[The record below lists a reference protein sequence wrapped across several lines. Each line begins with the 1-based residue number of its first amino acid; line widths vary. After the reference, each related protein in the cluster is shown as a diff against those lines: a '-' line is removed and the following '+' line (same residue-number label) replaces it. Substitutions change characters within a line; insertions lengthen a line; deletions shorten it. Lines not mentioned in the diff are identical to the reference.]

1 MGSQQS
7 SGLNTVQEALGAD
20 QFASRFQALMDTL
33 AHAPGRARLNA
44 TLHDI
49 VDLMGF
55 DGGAFLTFIREDE
68 SRESFKFTVACS
80 PAWCQ
85 TYAAN
90 GWYALDPGLIYSQAN
105 TAPARIEDLPLK
117 THGQRDM
124 MQSARAAGFVSGVVV
139 PAHTSGGRSRL
150 GVLYL
155 GSGKEGYVN
164 DQGLQMLKMYVRT
177 LASELLD
184 WWSASL
190 RRKLVEEV
198 RLSDDEIHLMRLVH
212 MGYRSKE
219 VSALMGGM
227 SPNAIDLKISRIT
240 AKVGAD
246 SRKDAV
252 KRLVN
257 VGLIA

>member
-1 MGSQQS
+1 MGEHTSE
-7 SGLNTVQEALGAD
+7 GLTKVQEALRAE
-20 QFASRFQALMDTL
+20 QFGPRFETLMEGL
-33 AHAPGRARLNA
+33 SKAPGRARLNA
-44 TLHDI
+44 HLHDI
-49 VDLMGF
+49 VELMGF

-80 PAWCQ
+80 PVWCQ

-90 GWYALDPGLIYSQAN
+90 GWYSLDPGLIYAQSQ
-105 TAPARIEDLPLK
+105 TAPVRIEDLPLK
-117 THGQRDM
+117 TNGQRDM
-124 MQSARAAGFVSGVVV
+124 MQSARDAGFVSGVVV

-155 GSGKEGYVN
+155 GSGKAGYV
-164 DQGLQMLKMYVRT
+164 DEQGLQMLKMYVRT

-198 RLSDDEIHLMRLVH
+198 RLTDDEIHLMHLVH
-212 MGYRSKE
+212 QGYRSKE
-219 VSALMGGM
+219 VSTLLGGM
-227 SPNAIDLKISRIT
+227 SCNAIDLKISRIT
-240 AKVGAD
+240 AKIGAD

-257 VGLIA
+257 VGLIT